1 MAYKNVGKA
10 VPRLKVEDKVNGKMR
25 DAADIERLVELTE
38 KILRSPF
45 PHEHDI
51 KDDESKT
58 LKLPG
63 VRAVISGTD
72 IGPVFVGL
80 RMKDMPL
87 LATDRVRYAG
97 EPVAAVAADNDEI
110 AEEALSLIDVQYQE
124 LPFVTDPIE
133 AIGPDAPVLH
143 DNPAAYK
150 NAPERDVE
158 FPNVQSYGK
167 WTNGDIEAGFKNAA
181 RIFEHTFRTP
191 LGFHGYIE
199 PHACTV
205 QINDDGRV
213 EIWASNKAPFTLRS
227 RFARDLGLDEAK
239 IKVHILPVGGDFG
252 GKTSVVEAPVCYFL
266 AQRTGKPV
274 RMVLDYTEELT
285 AISHRHP
292 AVITLRT
299 GVDAEGKLCALHA
312 RAVFSG
318 GGYAALKANAEVTVQ
333 GPRRVASYYK
343 IPAIQV
349 ETLCAY
355 TNQVPCSQ
363 TRTPGSPQTTF
374 AMESQIDIIA
384 RELGMDPVEFRR
396 KNLLRDGDATPFGQ
410 KLKGIVVRETLD
422 KALDVAGSKK
432 PKGKNTGRGV
442 AVYERPSGAGK
453 SGAAITVETDGR
465 VNVHLG
471 VPDVGPGI
479 HTVVQQIVSEVL
491 DVPME
496 RVNVRVEDTDSS
508 PFDSGT
514 GGSKSTNSV
523 GTAAYQAVSEIKD
536 KIVAGAAV
544 RLGCKPED
552 VQAANGRFA
561 LPGQKPM
568 QFAELM
574 RLAVEQNHGAIT
586 HLSVYEPSR
595 AAITSF
601 AAQVAEVE
609 VDSGTGQVKV
619 KKLTTVHDSGTVLN
633 HLSYQGQVDGGVVT
647 GLGFALMEDNSL
659 IDGKMATAN
668 LGEFKM
674 ATIADVPKLTT
685 VLLQDATGPTP
696 YQGKAIAASPNV
708 PRSAA
713 IANAIRDVVGVCFY
727 DLPLTSE
734 EMYGALHNRYSRP
747 IDNPFSPRSA
757 TM

>member
-1 MAYKNVGKA
+1 MAYKFVGKA
-10 VPRLKVEDKVNGKMR
+10 VPRLEGAEKVSGKLR
-25 DAADIERLVELTE
+25 YAADFEIPGSLCA
-38 KILRSPF
+38 KILRSSL
-45 PHEHDI
+45 PHARIVKID
-51 KDDESKT
+51 KSKAEQ
-58 LKLPG
+58 LPG
-63 VRAVISGTD
+63 VRAIITGAD
-72 IGPVFVGL
+72 IPAVMVGL

-87 LATDRVRYAG
+87 LATERVRYVG
-97 EPVAAVAADNDEI
+97 EPVAAVAADSAEI
-110 AEEALSLIDVQYQE
+110 AEEAMNLIDVQYE
-124 LPFVTDPIE
+124 ALPYVTDPVE
-133 AIGPDAPVLH
+133 AIRPGAPVLH
-143 DNPAAYK
+143 DNPGAYK
-150 NAPERDVE
+150 NAPERSTE
-158 FPNVQSYGK
+158 LPNIQSYGH
-167 WTNGDIEAGFKNAA
+167 WSNGDVDAGFKKAA
-181 RIFEHTFRTP
+181 RVFEHTFRTP

-205 QINDDGRV
+205 QVHDDGQI
-213 EIWASNKAPFTLRS
+213 EIWASNKAPFTLRD
-227 RFARDLGLDEAK
+227 RFARDLGLDPVK
-239 IKVHILPVGGDFG
+239 VKVHILPVGGDFG

-266 AQRTGKPV
+266 ARRTGKPV
-274 RMVLDYTEELT
+274 KMVLDYTEELT

-299 GVDAEGKLCALHA
+299 GVDDDGKLCALHA
-312 RAVFSG
+312 RAIFSG

-333 GPRRVASYYK
+333 GPRRVASYYR

-349 ETLCAY
+349 ETICAY
-355 TNQVPCSQ
+355 TNQVPCTQ

-384 RELGMDPVEFRR
+384 RELGMNPVEFRM
-396 KNLLRDGDATPFGQ
+396 KNLLDDGDATPFGQ
-410 KLKGIVVRETLD
+410 KLKGIVVKDILK
-422 KALDVAGSKK
+422 KALDTSGWKK
-432 PKGKNTGRGV
+432 PKGKNVGRGV

-453 SGAAITVETDGR
+453 SGAAITIEPDGR

-491 DVPME
+491 DIPMV
-496 RVNVRVEDTDSS
+496 RVSVRVEDTDKS

-523 GTAAYQAVSEIKD
+523 GTAAYQAVVEIKD
-536 KIVAGAAV
+536 KIVATAAV

-552 VQAANGRFA
+552 LRGVNGGFTV
-561 LPGQKPM
+561 PGQKPV
-568 QFAELM
+568 QFADLM
-574 RLAVEQNHGAIT
+574 RLAVEENHGAIT

-633 HLSYQGQVDGGVVT
+633 HLSYQGQIDGGVVT

-685 VLLQDATGPTP
+685 VLMQDATGPTP
-696 YQGKAIAASPNV
+696 YQGKAIAEIPNV
-708 PRSAA
+708 PTAAA
-713 IANAIRDVVGVCFY
+713 IANAIEDAVGVRLHN
-727 DLPLTSE
+727 LPLTSE
-734 EMYGALHNRYSRP
+734 KVYAALNGKV
-747 IDNPFSPRSA
+747 II
-757 TM
+757 

>member
-10 VPRLKVEDKVNGKMR
+10 VPRLEGAEKVSGKMR
-25 DAADIERLVELTE
+25 YAADLPFPAALSA

-45 PHEHDI
+45 PHARI
-51 KDDESKT
+51 VRIDDSKAQ
-58 LKLPG
+58 KLRG
-63 VRAVISGTD
+63 VRAIIFGAD
-72 IGPVFVGL
+72 IGPVYVGL

-87 LATDRVRYAG
+87 LATERVRYVG
-97 EPVAAVAADNDEI
+97 EPVAAVAADSDDI
-110 AEEALSLIDVQYQE
+110 AEEALGLIDVQYEE
-124 LPFVTDPIE
+124 LPYVTDPVKAIE
-133 AIGPDAPVLH
+133 PGAPVLH
-143 DNPAAYK
+143 ADPTSYK
-150 NAPERDVE
+150 NAPEREIDL
-158 FPNVQSYGK
+158 PNVQSYGK
-167 WTNGDIEAGFKNAA
+167 WTNGDLEAGFKNAT

-205 QINDDGRV
+205 QIHEEGRV
-213 EIWASNKAPFTLRS
+213 EIWASNKAPFTLRD
-227 RFARDLGLDEAK
+227 RFARDLNLDPAK
-239 IKVHILPVGGDFG
+239 VKVHILPVGGDFG

-266 AQRTGKPV
+266 AQRTHKPV
-274 RMVLDYTEELT
+274 RMVLDYTEELM
-285 AISHRHP
+285 AVSHRHP

-299 GVDAEGKLCALHA
+299 GVDAQGKLCALQA

-355 TNQVPCSQ
+355 TNQVPCTQ

-384 RELGMDPVEFRR
+384 RELGMDPVEFRMN
-396 KNLLRDGDATPFGQ
+396 NLLNAGDATPFGQ
-410 KLKGIVVRETLD
+410 KLQGIVVRETL
-422 KALDVAGSKK
+422 KRALDVSGWKK
-432 PKGKNTGRGV
+432 PKAKNIGRGV

-453 SGAAITVETDGR
+453 SGAAITIEANGSVM
-465 VNVHLG
+465 VHLG

-491 DVPME
+491 NVSRE
-496 RVNVRVEDTDSS
+496 RVSVRVADTDNS
-508 PFDSGT
+508 PYDSGT

-523 GTAAYQAVSEIKD
+523 GTAAYQAVSEVKE
-536 KIVAGAAV
+536 KILALAAE
-544 RLGCKPED
+544 RIGCKPENIT
-552 VQAANGRFA
+552 QQNGRYVA
-561 LPGQKPM
+561 PGGKPISCSD
-568 QFAELM
+568 LM
-574 RLAVEQNHGAIT
+574 RLAVEQNHAPLT
-586 HLSVYEPSR
+586 HLSIYEPAR
-595 AAITSF
+595 APITSF

-609 VDSGTGQVKV
+609 VDPVTGQVKV

-633 HLSYQGQVDGGVVT
+633 HLSYQGQIDGGVVT

-659 IDGKMATAN
+659 VEGRMPTVN

-674 ATIADVPKLTT
+674 ATAADVPELKT
-685 VLLQDATGPTP
+685 VLMESPTGPSP
-696 YQGKAIAASPNV
+696 FQGKAIAEIPNV
-708 PRSAA
+708 PTAAA
-713 IANAIRDVVGVCFY
+713 IANAIQDAVGVRLY

-734 EMYGALHNRYSRP
+734 KIHAALKAR
-747 IDNPFSPRSA
+747 
-757 TM
+757 